1 MQTKISLMNGNI
13 MVKAIERE
21 DEEENKSVLII
32 PKETLEDEQVAQGVV
47 IRSDS
52 ENVKV
57 GDTLLFHKVMPV
69 DVNMKI
75 DKDEKLETY
84 FFILE
89 KDIICKIEKQ

>member
-1 MQTKISLMNGNI
+1 MSKLEMLNSNI
-13 MVKAIERE
+13 MVRE
-21 DEEENKSVLII
+21 IAREKDEESLGGLII

-47 IRSDS
+47 VRTNSDAIAI
-52 ENVKV
+52 

-75 DKDEKLETY
+75 DDDKKLETY

-89 KDIICKIEKQ
+89 KDIICKITQ

>member
-1 MQTKISLMNGNI
+1 MQTKISLMNSNI
-13 MVKAIERE
+13 MVKATERE
-21 DEEENKSVLII
+21 DETENKSGLII

-47 IRSDS
+47 IRSNS
-52 ENVKV
+52 ESVKI
-57 GDTLLFHKVMPV
+57 GDLLLFHKVMPV

-89 KDIICKIEKQ
+89 KDIICKIEK